1 MAGTQPQV
9 TADGSTL
16 SYAGESPPAAGRA
29 RTLPVTLQNYYQT
42 LFWTFAA
49 VAACGLGYA
58 IEKYLVFVPLGWM
71 DDRHS
76 ALYRMFKNPAELPMR
91 LFGLPHFI
99 IGLLFMLSSKR
110 MRGPKSWAQFAG
122 LLGLGTLFCWLFYK
136 FGSVPDPKTGA
147 WTGDLNAT
155 ALLAFYFYFLIHGF
169 RDETFFYKAYGD
181 MPKDAAASQE
191 KLTLIFQI
199 LMMGLLLSFLV
210 PAYNLY
216 GTIRPEYSS
225 PLLDQLFPAEWPYF
239 VRFLSIIVPMAIVAW
254 FAVLRIARKFPT
266 GCAVC
271 GGRIIRF

>member
-16 SYAGESPPAAGRA
+16 TYAREPHVGVGGFRA
-29 RTLPVTLQNYYQT
+29 LPVTLQNYSHT

-49 VAACGLGYA
+49 VAACGLGYL

-122 LLGLGTLFCWLFYK
+122 LLG
-136 FGSVPDPKTGA
+136 
-147 WTGDLNAT
+147 
-155 ALLAFYFYFLIHGF
+155 
-169 RDETFFYKAYGD
+169 
-181 MPKDAAASQE
+181 
-191 KLTLIFQI
+191 
-199 LMMGLLLSFLV
+199 
-210 PAYNLY
+210 
-216 GTIRPEYSS
+216 
-225 PLLDQLFPAEWPYF
+225 
-239 VRFLSIIVPMAIVAW
+239 
-254 FAVLRIARKFPT
+254 
-266 GCAVC
+266 
-271 GGRIIRF
+271 